1 MTQRT
6 GRGWHDE
13 RKDRYS
19 RMGKY
24 TLTIE
29 EASRYFTIGQ
39 NKLHRLV
46 EENRHG
52 DWYVM
57 NGNRILI
64 KKKQFERFMDK
75 TDAI

>member
-1 MTQRT
+1 
-6 GRGWHDE
+6 
-13 RKDRYS
+13 
-19 RMGKY
+19 
-24 TLTIE
+24 
-29 EASRYFTIGQ
+29 
-39 NKLHRLV
+39 LV

-64 KKKQFERFMDK
+64 KKKQFEKFMDK

>member
-1 MTQRT
+1 MSSKCYDIPV
-6 GRGWHDE
+6 WE
-13 RKDRYS
+13 
-19 RMGKY
+19 KY

-39 NKLHRLV
+39 NKLLRLV

-52 DWYVM
+52 DWYVR

-64 KKKQFERFMDK
+64 KKKQFEKFMDK